1 MSSSRSAACQRAPVF
16 AAPADSKAPEALVE
30 LVELAKGLWPAAA

>member
-1 MSSSRSAACQRAPVF
+1 VF

-30 LVELAKGLWPAAA
+30 LAELAKVLWSAAA